1 MPWRL
6 PTRRLFRRHY
16 AVQTPRPPAL
26 AVFDHGSKW
35 LQKERAAADV
45 PLSRSVDYLRDE
57 AASRL
62 CDRLLVSRAAQKGA
76 TDPHRTSSA
85 SSPTS

>member
-6 PTRRLFRRHY
+6 LAGRPANRVFRRRY
-16 AVQTPRPPAL
+16 AVQTPRAPVV
-26 AVFDHGSKW
+26 AVFDHGTKW

-45 PLSRSVDYLRDE
+45 AMSRSVDYLRDE

-62 CDRLLVSRAAQKGA
+62 C
-76 TDPHRTSSA
+76 
-85 SSPTS
+85 